1 MKLKKYSDFIK
12 ESFSTSQQY
21 ADFLTSKAISSDIFN
36 DSLFDVK
43 QFARVSNYRYLVDT
57 KGHAI
62 NTEVD
67 DNEKYKLLYT
77 CQIKYSLIPGKND
90 FNKVLDNLNTIK
102 ISIDEMIDRV
112 EEEGLK
118 LESNVYDVDKTTGH
132 ERVIHTFSIS
142 FISNEISIEELKKY
156 YTDYLNFQDK
166 EYLKGIQDL
175 RNIYKLDNIDFDRY
189 MDTVDD
195 EEYIQ
200 VGVFFDDELYQV
212 ATYNTKTKQ
221 FTIDM
226 EEIVKSIDDYIF
238 LRNSRP

>member
-1 MKLKKYSDFIK
+1 MKLKKYNDFIK

-77 CQIKYSLIPGKND
+77 CQIQYSLVPGKND
-90 FNKVLDNLNTIK
+90 FNKILDNLNTIK

-118 LESNVYDVDKTTGH
+118 LEKSEYFTDKTTGH
-132 ERVIHTFSIS
+132 ERVTHRFEIS
-142 FISNEISIEELKKY
+142 FISNEISTEELKKY

>member
-1 MKLKKYSDFIK
+1 MKLKKYNDFIR

-43 QFARVSNYRYLVDT
+43 QFAKVSNYRYLIDT

-67 DNEKYKLLYT
+67 DNEKYKLLYI
-77 CQIKYSLIPGKND
+77 CHIQYSLVPGKND
-90 FNKVLDNLNTIK
+90 FNKILDNLNTIK

-118 LESNVYDVDKTTGH
+118 LEKSEYFTDKTTGH
-132 ERVIHTFSIS
+132 ERVTHRFEIS
-142 FISNEISIEELKKY
+142 FISNEINTKELKKY

-238 LRNSRP
+238 RDE

>member
-77 CQIKYSLIPGKND
+77 CQIQYSLVPGKND
-90 FNKVLDNLNTIK
+90 FNKILDNLNTIK

-118 LESNVYDVDKTTGH
+118 LE
-132 ERVIHTFSIS
+132 
-142 FISNEISIEELKKY
+142 
-156 YTDYLNFQDK
+156 
-166 EYLKGIQDL
+166 
-175 RNIYKLDNIDFDRY
+175 
-189 MDTVDD
+189 
-195 EEYIQ
+195 
-200 VGVFFDDELYQV
+200 
-212 ATYNTKTKQ
+212 
-221 FTIDM
+221 
-226 EEIVKSIDDYIF
+226 KS
-238 LRNSRP
+238 

>member
-1 MKLKKYSDFIK
+1 MKLKRYNDFIK

-57 KGHAI
+57 KGHTI

-175 RNIYKLDNIDFDRY
+175 RNIYKLDSIDFDRY

-200 VGVFFDDELYQV
+200 VGVLFDDELYQV

-226 EEIVKSIDDYIF
+226 EEIVKSIDDYF
-238 LRNSRP
+238 RDE

>member
-1 MKLKKYSDFIK
+1 MKLKRYNDFIK

-43 QFARVSNYRYLVDT
+43 QFARVSNYRYLIDT

-175 RNIYKLDNIDFDRY
+175 RNIYKLDSIDFDRY

-200 VGVFFDDELYQV
+200 VGVLFDDELYQV

-226 EEIVKSIDDYIF
+226 EEIVKSIDDYF
-238 LRNSRP
+238 RDE

>member
-1 MKLKKYSDFIK
+1 
-12 ESFSTSQQY
+12 
-21 ADFLTSKAISSDIFN
+21 
-36 DSLFDVK
+36 
-43 QFARVSNYRYLVDT
+43 
-57 KGHAI
+57 
-62 NTEVD
+62 
-67 DNEKYKLLYT
+67 
-77 CQIKYSLIPGKND
+77 
-90 FNKVLDNLNTIK
+90 
-102 ISIDEMIDRV
+102 MIDRV

-118 LESNVYDVDKTTGH
+118 LEKSEYFTDKTTGH
-132 ERVIHTFSIS
+132 ERVTHRFEIS
-142 FISNEISIEELKKY
+142 FISNEISTEELKKY